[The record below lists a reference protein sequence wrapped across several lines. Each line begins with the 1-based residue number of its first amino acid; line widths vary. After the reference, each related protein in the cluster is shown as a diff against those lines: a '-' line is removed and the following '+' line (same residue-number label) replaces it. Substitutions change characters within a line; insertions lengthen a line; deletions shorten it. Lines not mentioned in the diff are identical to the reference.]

1 MKAITT
7 TKHKLKI
14 GKRVKNTLEGKQ
26 SGNVPAAR
34 ETIWLT
40 ISASTGDAYWDYTR
54 QGVRNF
60 IKKKG
65 SEHFI
70 SPRKATL
77 QPEYT
82 N

>member
-1 MKAITT
+1 MKAVTT
-7 TKHKLKI
+7 TKQKNKI
-14 GKRVKNTLEGKQ
+14 SKRVKNTIEGKRA
-26 SGNVPAAR
+26 GNVPDGR
-34 ETIWLT
+34 DTIWLT
-40 ISASTGDAYWDYTR
+40 ISSSSGEAYWDYTR
-54 QGVRNF
+54 QSVRDF